1 MKQIYRHHLIL
12 KLLPSSRET
21 AISTSTLQRL
31 LADENV
37 KETVRTLQR
46 DMAMLKDRF
55 RPAIHACGPPNQT
68 LWWTT
73 KPLSLLTLL
82 PTDAMNLVMIMEHA
96 ARFGM
101 EAQVRKLAPLQ
112 AYALSLLKGNRPTQ
126 DWTGKIISTTRFVTL
141 EPSKVNPEVLEVIQ
155 QALLDDC
162 SVVAAYM
169 RRGATEPREILL
181 KPLGLSY
188 QDSNIYLS
196 AIFKGL
202 PAGSIAALP
211 LHRFLSAR
219 ETVVQLPAPPDYD
232 IHSPEAQQ
240 SLISLETLTPV
251 PLKLKISQRLY
262 ERLEENALS
271 RDQNLTALDDGR
283 WIWSGSLQLSQGLD
297 LWLLSQGGE
306 LEVLEPLTLREKIAA
321 TARKMAA
328 LYEAD

>member
-1 MKQIYRHHLIL
+1 MTQVSRQHKLL
-12 KLLPSSRET
+12 KLLPSSQKT
-21 AISTSTLQRL
+21 AISAEAIQQRIAIQGHTVHIRTIQRD
-31 LADENV
+31 LAAL
-37 KETVRTLQR
+37 KETEPHIY
-46 DMAMLKDRF
+46 K
-55 RPAIHACGPPNQT
+55 CGTDKAP
-68 LWWTT
+68 LWWAN
-73 KPLSLLTLL
+73 KSLFNLSLL
-82 PTDAMNLVMIMEHA
+82 PTDAMNLAMIMDHA

-101 EAQVRKLAPLQ
+101 AAQVQKLATLRD
-112 AYALSLLKGNRPTQ
+112 YTLSLLKGNSPAQ
-126 DWTGKIISTTRFVTL
+126 DCTGKIISTTRFITL
-141 EPSKVNPEVLEVIQ
+141 EPSKVKPEVLEVIQ

-162 SVVAAYM
+162 SVEADYM
-169 RRGATEPREILL
+169 RRGAIEPRKILL

-219 ETVVQLPAPPDYD
+219 ETLEQLPTPPDYD

-240 SLISLETLTPV
+240 SLISLETLSPV

-271 RDQNLTALDDGR
+271 RDQHLIALDDGR

-297 LWLLSQGGE
+297 LWLLSQGEE